1 MKITKEELL
10 SIIKE
15 EMNLIL
21 NEQGTTKPSKS
32 TLMSFIEDNIQE
44 TSKLIKTVGSM
55 LTTIQENS
63 DNIKKQ
69 ESQLKEI
76 LNMIHI
82 LKEMLKQK

>member
-32 TLMSFIEDNIQE
+32 TLMSFIEDNIEE

-63 DNIKKQ
+63 KSIKNQEKQ
-69 ESQLKEI
+69 MREI
-76 LNMIHI
+76 LDMIQM
-82 LKEMLKQK
+82 LKEMLKEK

>member
-15 EMNLIL
+15 EMNLVL
-21 NEQGTTKPSKS
+21 NEQGVTKSR
-32 TLMSFIEDNIQE
+32 LMSFIEDNIQE

-55 LTTIQENS
+55 LTTIQKNS
-63 DNIKKQ
+63 NNIKKQ
-69 ESQLKEI
+69 ESQMREI
-76 LNMIHI
+76 LDMIHM